1 MSSVEV
7 KGNAGQTNYAAQ
19 KRALL
24 VFKSVALELGS
35 RIRCNVIAPIYRNGN
50 DGQIKRRCGK
60 GWREE
65 FH

>member
-1 MSSVEV
+1 M
-7 KGNAGQTNYAAQ
+7 
-19 KRALL
+19 LL
-24 VFKSVALELGS
+24 KSGRYWFSKSVALELGS

-65 FH
+65 SIKTWWNH